1 MIDNTITIGNI
12 IETIVMAGGGLVAFA
27 ALRTTVKYLFD
38 SVVELKADI
47 KALNAV
53 VVRMAVADQRI
64 SAIESDIR
72 ELRHGRGFIR
82 SGVEGEWPK
91 T

>member
-12 IETIVMAGGGLVAFA
+12 IEIITIAGGGIIAFT

-82 SGVEGEWPK
+82 EE